1 MYVRWVVRHHKNAT
15 IAPMVFHD
23 AYLVESYRDDDGR
36 PRQRTLVYLGNIRE
50 LCAEFPPIERELFL
64 LRAESIMQSLAT
76 LSSDDCTAVLHMLH
90 QKVTPLTPAE
100 ATRAFVEN
108 VRWYCQHWQQRGH
121 SLTAD
126 EVLHML
132 HASGLPGSADT
143 PPSEPPS
150 RT

>member
-1 MYVRWVVRHHKNAT
+1 MYVRWVVRHHKNAA

-23 AYLVESYRDDDGR
+23 AYLVESFRDDAGR

-64 LRAESIMQSLAT
+64 LRAERIMQSLDT
-76 LSSDDCTAVLHMLH
+76 LNSDDRAAVLHMLH
-90 QKVTPLTPAE
+90 QKVAPLTPAE

-108 VRWYCQHWQQRGH
+108 VRWYCNHWQQRGH
-121 SLTAD
+121 DLTTD

-132 HASGLPGSADT
+132 QASGLPSSTD
-143 PPSEPPS
+143 EPPP
-150 RT
+150 R